1 MTRPFPLLSI
11 FSLASLLAVAAL
23 MAVMSWL
30 LGQQLE
36 NELLKRDKVITVA
49 TVQAEVLEYLQDAPF
64 EQTYLDPLVLR
75 DILHAVM
82 VMPGSYAVEI
92 ILPSGKVAW
101 SAFPGETADTKDN
114 PQFKKAMLG
123 EATIRMEDEDRLVFP
138 NADERYTSALY
149 IPIRR
154 GEYVEGVLE
163 LHRNNVQLKRQVESL
178 QRFVWGFCAVFG
190 LLLYTMLLLIVYPA
204 SRILSRQHEQLRK
217 SALEL
222 AEINQQL
229 RNAQAQLLKQER
241 LSAIGEVSTAVAH
254 GLKNPLASLRAAM
267 QLLTLQK
274 LDPEEH
280 DDLIN
285 DMLHETDRL
294 TTRLNHLLN
303 FVRPFDPYFQ
313 KVALPEILQKA
324 VHSLHW
330 QIDERKLK
338 LKLPTLKEL
347 PSIEADPV
355 LLEEVLLIVLS
366 NAIEATSSGGTIE
379 CFFESVSG
387 NEDSK
392 IQTIAVQDYGEGIAA
407 ENQERIF
414 EQFFTTRSRGTGLGL
429 AICKKIVDLHH
440 GSIEINSEI
449 DKGTT
454 VRLSFPVQ
462 HTEENTL

>member
-11 FSLASLLAVAAL
+11 FSLASLFAVAAL

-49 TVQAEVLEYLQDAPF
+49 TVQAEVLEYLQGSPF

-82 VMPGSYAVEI
+82 VMPGSYAIEI

-101 SAFPGETADTKDN
+101 SSFPGETTTTKDN

-123 EATIRMEDEDRLVFP
+123 EATIRMEDEDRLIHP
-138 NADERYTSALY
+138 NADERYISALY

-154 GEYVEGVLE
+154 GENVEGVLE
-163 LHRNNVQLKRQVESL
+163 LHRNNVQLRRQVDSL
-178 QRFVWGFCAVFG
+178 QRFVWVFCGLFG

-204 SRILSRQHEQLRK
+204 SRILSRQHEQLRT
-217 SALEL
+217 SAFELER
-222 AEINQQL
+222 INQQL
-229 RNAQAQLLKQER
+229 RNAQTQLLKQER
-241 LSAIGEVSTAVAH
+241 LSAIGEVSATVAH
-254 GLKNPLASLRAAM
+254 GLKNPLASLRAAL

-303 FVRPFDPYFQ
+303 FVRPFDQHFQ
-313 KVALPEILQKA
+313 KVALLEILQKA

-330 QIDERKLK
+330 QIDELNLK
-338 LKLPTLKEL
+338 LKIPTEKEL
-347 PSIEADPV
+347 PTIEADPV

-366 NAIEATSSGGTIE
+366 NAIQASSSGGTIE
-379 CFFESVSG
+379 CYLESVSG
-387 NEDSK
+387 NEDSQ
-392 IQTIAVQDYGEGIAA
+392 IQTIAVKDYGEGIVE
-407 ENQERIF
+407 ENLDRIF
-414 EQFFTTRSRGTGLGL
+414 EQFFTTRSRGSGLGL
-429 AICKKIVDLHH
+429 SICKKIVDLHH
-440 GSIEINSEI
+440 GSIEIKSEI

-454 VRLSFPVQ
+454 VRLCFPVQ
-462 HTEENTL
+462 HTE